1 MIKFLGYVFLV
12 LLLLV
17 AGALLFVRFAT
28 HDPAQWHVDPLTA
41 PTPATPN
48 SWRVAPPGQSPGAAG
63 MESPIYRATPAE
75 LMAAFDR
82 IALAQTETERLAG
95 TPDQGFVTYVQR
107 TPLVKYP
114 DYISV
119 KAVDLG
125 NGQSALAI
133 LSRSR
138 FGKSDLGVNKA
149 RVTEWLKGLEGMVDR
164 APPAAVSAA
173 QADTAQSA
181 TPETA
186 PAAET
191 TPAVSPTG

>member
-17 AGALLFVRFAT
+17 AGALLFVRFVS

-63 MESPIYRATPAE
+63 TQSPVYRATPAE

-82 IALAQTETERLAG
+82 IATAQPETERLAG
-95 TPDQGFVTYVQR
+95 TPEVGFITYVQR

-125 NGQSALAI
+125 EGMSALAI

-138 FGKSDLGVNKA
+138 FGRSDMGVNKA
-149 RVTEWLKGLEGMVDR
+149 RITEWLKGLKDME
-164 APPAAVSAA
+164 
-173 QADTAQSA
+173 DTAA
-181 TPETA
+181 PTALPAPAVATA
-186 PAAET
+186 PS
-191 TPAVSPTG
+191 VSPTGG

>member
-28 HDPAQWHVDPLTA
+28 HDPALWHADPLTA
-41 PTPATPN
+41 PTPGTPN
-48 SWRVAPPGQSPGAAG
+48 SWRVVPPGQSPGAAG
-63 MESPIYRATPAE
+63 QVSPIYRATPAE

-82 IALAQTETERLAG
+82 IALSKPDTERLAG
-95 TPDQGFVTYVQR
+95 SVDDGFVTYVQR

-119 KAVDLG
+119 KAIDIG
-125 NGQSALAI
+125 EGKSALAI

-149 RVTEWLKGLEGMVDR
+149 RITEWLAGLEDLV
-164 APPAAVSAA
+164 ATPEVLESP
-173 QADTAQSA
+173 ADTAPMA
-181 TPETA
+181 E
-186 PAAET
+186 PA
-191 TPAVSPTG
+191 G